1 MQLKINGKDL
11 ASGVFLVAV
20 AVVGLYLNQDHSLG
34 SARRM
39 GPGYMPMMV
48 FWLQVGLGALVIF
61 FSLLSGPDPLEK
73 WTGMDVGTLVGGLV
87 AGYIAWRVSPSL
99 WGFFGQTYNAV
110 GFGLMVGFFVM
121 AISAGWKLLAIICA
135 SICLFGLVL
144 EQGGFFAALTGLIV
158 VSCWAEHTHTK
169 KGVLGCLVFLL
180 IMCWWVFIYELDIR
194 VNLWPQSY

>member
-11 ASGVFLVAV
+11 ASGIFLVLV

-48 FWLQVGLGALVIF
+48 FYIQAGLGALVVLA
-61 FSLLSGPDPLEK
+61 SLFSGPDPLEK
-73 WTGMDVGTLVGGLV
+73 WTGMDVGSLVGGIV
-87 AGYIAWRVSPSL
+87 AGVIAWKIAPSI

-110 GFGLMVGFFVM
+110 GVGLAVGFFVM

-135 SICLFGLVL
+135 SICLFGLIL
-144 EQGGFFAALTGLIV
+144 EKGGFFASLTALILI
-158 VSCWAEHTHTK
+158 SCIAEHTHTK
-169 KGVLGCLVFLL
+169 KGVLGLLVFLL
-180 IMCWWVFIYELDIR
+180 VLCWWVFINQLDIR
-194 VNLWPQSY
+194 VNLWPQS